1 MPIKKNN
8 NPFAGKTKSAAG
20 KKKTTGKR
28 VGKSKQ
34 EKATPFYDGRLR
46 LFSIPGNAFSPA
58 QRIKRLIIHLTGIV
72 VVYEK

>member
-20 KKKTTGKR
+20 KNKTTGKR

-34 EKATPFYDGRLR
+34 EKANNQLNRR
-46 LFSIPGNAFSPA
+46 V
-58 QRIKRLIIHLTGIV
+58 K
-72 VVYEK
+72 

>member
-8 NPFAGKTKSAAG
+8 NPFAGKTKSAAS

-34 EKATPFYDGRLR
+34 EKANNQLNRR
-46 LFSIPGNAFSPA
+46 V
-58 QRIKRLIIHLTGIV
+58 K
-72 VVYEK
+72 

>member
-34 EKATPFYDGRLR
+34 EKANNQLNRR
-46 LFSIPGNAFSPA
+46 
-58 QRIKRLIIHLTGIV
+58 
-72 VVYEK
+72 EK